1 MQTKIE
7 QIEILSGFSFCLL
20 SKWKGSSEVHTQLC
34 GFKFELNKSVQ
45 FNNIDIVGWTWI
57 RTYGFEIALLPFNM
71 YLTLHWNRLLKKAI
85 VYACITSHVRHTP
98 IRCYV

>member
-7 QIEILSGFSFCLL
+7 QVEILSGFSFCLL

-45 FNNIDIVGWTWI
+45 FNNNTILILLVELELTD
-57 RTYGFEIALLPFNM
+57 LKLPFNM
-71 YLTLHWNRLLKKAI
+71 YLTLH
-85 VYACITSHVRHTP
+85 
-98 IRCYV
+98 